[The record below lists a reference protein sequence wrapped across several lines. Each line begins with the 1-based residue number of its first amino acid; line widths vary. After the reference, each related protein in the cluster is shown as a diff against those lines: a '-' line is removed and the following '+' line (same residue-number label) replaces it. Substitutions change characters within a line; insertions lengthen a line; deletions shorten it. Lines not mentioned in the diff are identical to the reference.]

1 MTTDSARI
9 NVWKAAPDLYQGM
22 AAFQRAAADGL
33 DPEIGE
39 LIKIRCSQINK
50 CAFCLDMHNTDA
62 RKMGIDQLKLDLLP
76 AWEEADGLYSPR
88 ERAALAL
95 AEAVTLLTDG
105 FVPDEV
111 YAEAAKQFE
120 EAELAR
126 LIAQIVAIN
135 SWNRFQV
142 TIRRTPASLARQQG

>member
-1 MTTDSARI
+1 MEGRSRPLA
-9 NVWKAAPDLYQGM
+9 GH
-22 AAFQRAAADGL
+22 G
-33 DPEIGE
+33 G
-39 LIKIRCSQINK
+39 
-50 CAFCLDMHNTDA
+50 
-62 RKMGIDQLKLDLLP
+62 LP
-76 AWEEADGLYSPR
+76 AGRGGRL
-88 ERAALAL
+88 RAALAL